1 MMNNKKLLFATN
13 NAHKVQEVKAALGDG
28 FEVITLDEYGIEV
41 EVDETEPTL
50 EGNALL
56 KARCVATF
64 AEGVMVFADDT
75 GLEIDALGGAP
86 GVHSA
91 RYSGGGAKENIEKV
105 LCEMKGCDNRSA
117 QFRTV
122 IVLIDEDDKEYL
134 FEGSVR
140 GRILES
146 QSAGVEGFG
155 YDPIFAAE
163 GFEESFAEMTLEAKN
178 AISHRGRATAALV
191 NYLKEISSKTL

>member
-1 MMNNKKLLFATN
+1 MKRKKLLFATN

-28 FEVITLDEYGIEV
+28 FDVITLDEYGIEV

-64 AEGVMVFADDT
+64 AKGVMVFADDT
-75 GLEIDALGGAP
+75 GLEIEALGGAP

-105 LCEMKGCDNRSA
+105 LCEMKGCDNRGA

-122 IVLIDEDDKEYL
+122 IVLIDEDGEEYL
-134 FEGSVR
+134 FEGSVK

-163 GFEESFAEMTLEAKN
+163 GFAESFAEMTLDAKN

-191 NYLKEISSKTL
+191 NFLKGTSKN